1 MTIIL
6 IILPWILLIL
16 TLCNVFINLYNEKIA
31 ENIDNNISLIRLYY
45 LLLGITLGLGIGIT
59 VGAVFMEGYGSYSL
73 VYGVSTGM
81 FLGNIFAKK
90 CLKG

>member
-6 IILPWILLIL
+6 IILPWILLIF

-31 ENIDNNISLIRLYY
+31 ENIDNNLSLIRLYY

-59 VGAVFMEGYGSYSL
+59 VGAVFMEGHGSYSL
-73 VYGVSTGM
+73 VYGASTGM
-81 FLGNIFAKK
+81 FLGNILVKK
-90 CLKG
+90 RLKG